1 MNDREV
7 LFIRPFGIILSMSK
21 EMSRDNVDIAGKITD
36 IFGSVVR
43 TTVKFFKNLPSRCE
57 NYIKRKLSEYR
68 RKPKRDTANKVYVL
82 VGYATKSHIDSKH
95 NAERNLIIL
104 NRGLLIIMF
113 FLILFISIN
122 AILPHINTEQY
133 QDMFGI
139 STVEEVT
146 RNDPFTVPT
155 TSVTVQ
161 TQPDT

>member
-1 MNDREV
+1 MNNSTADN
-7 LFIRPFGIILSMSK
+7 PGIGDKLS
-21 EMSRDNVDIAGKITD
+21 A
-36 IFGSVVR
+36 IFGSIVR

-57 NYIKRKLSEYR
+57 NYFKRKLTEYR

-104 NRGLLIIMF
+104 NRGLLIIIF
-113 FLILFISIN
+113 FLILFICIN

-146 RNDPFTVPT
+146 RNDPFTVPG
-155 TSVTVQ
+155 TSSTAQ
-161 TQPDT
+161 TLPPVATPAVPAN

>member
-1 MNDREV
+1 MKNNANSDSPEIV
-7 LFIRPFGIILSMSK
+7 
-21 EMSRDNVDIAGKITD
+21 NKISD

-43 TTVKFFKNLPSRCE
+43 TTVKFFKNLPSRVQ
-57 NYIKRKLSEYR
+57 NLVKRKISEYK

-82 VGYATKSHIDSKH
+82 VGYATKSHIDAKI

-104 NRGLLIIMF
+104 NRGLLIIIF
-113 FLILFISIN
+113 FLLLFISIN

-146 RNDPFTVPT
+146 RNDPFTVPG
-155 TSVTVQ
+155 TSSTAQ
-161 TQPDT
+161 TIPPVATPAVPAN

>member
-1 MNDREV
+1 MNNSTADN
-7 LFIRPFGIILSMSK
+7 PGIGDKLS
-21 EMSRDNVDIAGKITD
+21 A
-36 IFGSVVR
+36 IFGSIVR

-57 NYIKRKLSEYR
+57 NYFKRKLTEYR

-104 NRGLLIIMF
+104 NRGLLIIIF
-113 FLILFISIN
+113 FLILFICIN
-122 AILPHINTEQY
+122 AILPHINIEQY

-146 RNDPFTVPT
+146 RNDPFTVSGAGNNQG
-155 TSVTVQ
+155 SVTATPAASV
-161 TQPDT
+161 PSN